1 MSARIITMAMTR
13 LAALETQRTDR
24 TELTMKTDD
33 ALPRAAPAATDKAP
47 GTTSLS
53 AQDARRL
60 MAGIKAIRAGASAR
74 TGAEDL
80 RHIKRL
86 SLLGRVFSALGYA
99 TSALG
104 PNPISMILIALGRF
118 ARWVVVA
125 HPVLHKAYDGVAGGD
140 PAWNSRTFAR
150 GRRSLWDWFDWL
162 DADAWQ
168 AQHNVSHHCYT
179 GDERDPDRVAVNM
192 AWLKSKPKVVRAL
205 ALFLTAC
212 TWKWLYYGPATRS
225 ALRKRRERA
234 AEASTEGRER
244 ATWSPSVL
252 LDREMLLRSYLP
264 YALVH
269 FVLLPLAF
277 LPLGRGA
284 ALGVLVNS
292 VVAELLSNLHSFA
305 VIAPTHTGLDIPI
318 FEGAARSREEY
329 YVRQIVGSVN
339 YESPSS
345 AADFLHG
352 YMGYQIEHH
361 LWPDLPL
368 RRYPEVAREVEAL
381 CREVGLPY
389 RRDSIWRRITEMVR
403 AVISDEEVQA
413 ARVAISDAGARR
425 AGRKD
430 GGGLEL
436 ASLHG

>member
-1 MSARIITMAMTR
+1 
-13 LAALETQRTDR
+13 
-24 TELTMKTDD
+24 MKIDD
-33 ALPRAAPAATDKAP
+33 AYPRTAPAASDRAP
-47 GTTSLS
+47 RTTALS
-53 AQDARRL
+53 AEDARLL
-60 MAGIKAIRAGASAR
+60 MAGIKAIRARTTAR

-86 SLLGRVFSALGYA
+86 SLLGRAFSAVGYA

-104 PNPISMILIALGRF
+104 PNPLSMILIALGRF

-125 HPVLHKAYDGVAGGD
+125 HPVLHKAYDGVADGD

-192 AWLKSKPKVVRAL
+192 AWLKSKPKAVRAL
-205 ALFLTAC
+205 ALLLTAC
-212 TWKWLYYGPATRS
+212 TWKWIYYGPATRS
-225 ALRKRRERA
+225 ALRRRRERA
-234 AEASTEGRER
+234 AEAPTEGRER
-244 ATWSPSVL
+244 AAWSPRGL

-277 LPLGRGA
+277 LPFGRGA

-292 VVAELLSNLHSFA
+292 VAAELLSNLHSFA

-329 YVRQIVGSVN
+329 YIRQIVGSVN
-339 YESPSS
+339 YESPSR

-368 RRYPEVAREVEAL
+368 RQYPEVARDVEAL

-389 RRDSIWRRITEMVR
+389 RKGSVWTRIAEMVR
-403 AVISDEEVQA
+403 AVISDEEVQP
-413 ARVAISDAGARR
+413 ARVAITHAGARR
-425 AGRKD
+425 AGRED
-430 GGGLEL
+430 SGGLEL

>member
-1 MSARIITMAMTR
+1 MA
-13 LAALETQRTDR
+13 
-24 TELTMKTDD
+24 
-33 ALPRAAPAATDKAP
+33 
-47 GTTSLS
+47 
-53 AQDARRL
+53 
-60 MAGIKAIRAGASAR
+60 
-74 TGAEDL
+74 
-80 RHIKRL
+80 
-86 SLLGRVFSALGYA
+86 
-99 TSALG
+99 
-104 PNPISMILIALGRF
+104 
-118 ARWVVVA
+118 
-125 HPVLHKAYDGVAGGD
+125 
-140 PAWNSRTFAR
+140 
-150 GRRSLWDWFDWL
+150 
-162 DADAWQ
+162 
-168 AQHNVSHHCYT
+168 
-179 GDERDPDRVAVNM
+179 
-192 AWLKSKPKVVRAL
+192 
-205 ALFLTAC
+205 AC

-244 ATWSPSVL
+244 AAWSPSVL

-339 YESPSS
+339 YESPGS
-345 AADFLHG
+345 AADVLHG

-368 RRYPEVAREVEAL
+368 RQYPEVAREVEAL

-389 RRDSIWRRITEMVR
+389 RRDSVWRRITEMVR
-403 AVISDEEVQA
+403 AVICDEEVQA

-436 ASLHG
+436 AALHG

>member
-1 MSARIITMAMTR
+1 MTEITEMR
-13 LAALETQRTDR
+13 ET
-24 TELTMKTDD
+24 TMKTDD
-33 ALPRAAPAATDKAP
+33 AFPRAAPAATDGAP
-47 GTTSLS
+47 RTAALS
-53 AQDARRL
+53 ADGARRL
-60 MAGIKAIRAGASAR
+60 TAGIKAIRARVTAR

-86 SLLGRVFSALGYA
+86 SLLGRVFSAVGYA
-99 TSALG
+99 LSALG
-104 PNPISMILIALGRF
+104 PNPISMVLIGLGRF

-125 HPVLHKAYDGVAGGD
+125 HPVLHKAYDGLAGGD

-205 ALFLTAC
+205 ALLLTAC
-212 TWKWLYYGPATRS
+212 TWKWIYYGPATRS
-225 ALRKRRERA
+225 ALRRRHERA
-234 AEASTEGRER
+234 AEAAPEGRER

-277 LPLGRGA
+277 LPFGRGA
-284 ALGVLVNS
+284 AIGVLVNS
-292 VVAELLSNLHSFA
+292 LVAELLSNLHSFA

-339 YESPSS
+339 YESPGS
-345 AADFLHG
+345 AADFMHG

-389 RRDSIWRRITEMVR
+389 RRDSVWRRIAEMVR

-413 ARVAISDAGARR
+413 ARVAIAPASARR
-425 AGRKD
+425 AGAGRRS
-430 GGGLEL
+430 GGDLEL
-436 ASLHG
+436 ASVHG